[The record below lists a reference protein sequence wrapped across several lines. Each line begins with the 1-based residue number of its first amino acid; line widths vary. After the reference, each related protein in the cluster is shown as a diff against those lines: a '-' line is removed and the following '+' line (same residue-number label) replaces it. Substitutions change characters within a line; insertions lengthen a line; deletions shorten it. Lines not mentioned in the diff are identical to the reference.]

1 MSEAIEMASNTKV
14 PYQRLIH
21 EDGFGFYDE
30 EYETRDHHRHQKVLV
45 RSRSNWYRRFRKVP
59 IRRRFK
65 VKIPSLRR
73 ILRRK
78 AKLVSAV
85 RVSIGRVVKR
95 LKESQSHL
103 NDLFAGNY
111 LFLQVNPASFK
122 SCVDKGHGFPSAYS
136 LPRVA

>member
-1 MSEAIEMASNTKV
+1 MSAIEMASNTKV

-21 EDGFGFYDE
+21 EDGLGLYDE
-30 EYETRDHHRHQKVLV
+30 DYEMRDHHHHHHQKELV
-45 RSRSNWYRRFRKVP
+45 RSRSWYRFRKVP
-59 IRRRFK
+59 NRRRFK

-78 AKLVSAV
+78 GKFVSAV
-85 RVSIGRVVKR
+85 RLSFGRVMKR

-111 LFLQVNPASFK
+111 LFLQVNPALFK
-122 SCVDKGHGFPSAYS
+122 YHDKGHGFPSATYS